1 MKALPPISKLTRAE
15 AARPARE
22 AAEAKALRANLA
34 RRKAQGRVHP
44 AEKPADKKDEPE
56 CP

>member
-1 MKALPPISKLTRAE
+1 MKAPHPPSKLTRAE

-22 AAEAKALRANLA
+22 EAKAAALRANLA
-34 RRKAQGRVHP
+34 RRKAQAR
-44 AEKPADKKDEPE
+44 AKPDPKKDEPE

>member
-1 MKALPPISKLTRAE
+1 MKALPPTSKLTRAE

-34 RRKAQGRVHP
+34 RRKAQGRVQP
-44 AEKPADKKDEPE
+44 AEKSAEKKDEPG